1 MQLSHAG
8 EQCRRPGFA
17 KVKHELLS
25 HWLVCDIYQTKPV
38 SQKCVKWLP
47 ALSWK
52 NGQITKKS
60 LPSVLPAF
68 YLIVISTDCNIRDFE
83 VFLATCVYFC
93 KTRWSRREEWERKRV
108 AAIRVKT
115 REWWWEKKT
124 KLEEEKGFVRGRK
137 GTKQC
142 SWPTQF
148 TLPSVVYPLHECMW
162 VIVSVFIS
170 SAAWYIRA
178 SWFFVFFVV
187 RNHSRASVWGY
198 KEKERRE
205 SAYFCAIFVF
215 MNLCGCYRK
224 GVCVRLC
231 QSLVSRD
238 LTRQVAFLALTALT
252 SLLFLVSSTWM
263 ANDWATW

>member
-25 HWLVCDIYQTKPV
+25 HWLVCDIYQNKPV

-124 KLEEEKGFVRGRK
+124 KLEEEKGFVRGEK
-137 GTKQC
+137 GQNNAAD
-142 SWPTQF
+142 
-148 TLPSVVYPLHECMW
+148 LPSLPCPVLYILC
-162 VIVSVFIS
+162 VSACGSLFLFLFPVLRDTLELPDFL
-170 SAAWYIRA
+170 
-178 SWFFVFFVV
+178 FFFVV